1 MPSSKRQKKG
11 ANKMMNNQVVQ
22 NGAIHSVDLAQIEG
36 DGTFPCPKCGTM
48 ISPEDETEDVYT
60 IVDTKVANDELVEL
74 VIACGTCGTHIRLT
88 GFQQGLEDIPNEQ

>member
-1 MPSSKRQKKG
+1 MPSRKRQKKG
-11 ANKMMNNQVVQ
+11 ERDMMNEQVVH

-36 DGTFPCPKCGTM
+36 DGSFPCPKCGTM
-48 ISPEDETEDVYT
+48 ISPEDETEEVYT

-88 GFQQGLEDIPNEQ
+88 GFQQGLEDVTNE